1 MADKLRFGIICC
13 GRVSPKHVEALANN
27 FSKAELVALC
37 DLEEE
42 KAYELKHR
50 SKDQLETKGFD
61 IPEITT
67 YTDYLQMLS
76 RPDIDVV
83 SIAT

>member
-1 MADKLRFGIICC
+1 MADKLRFGIIGC

-42 KAYELKHR
+42 RL
-50 SKDQLETKGFD
+50 
-61 IPEITT
+61 
-67 YTDYLQMLS
+67 MN
-76 RPDIDVV
+76 
-83 SIAT
+83 

>member
-1 MADKLRFGIICC
+1 MADKLRFGIIGC

-50 SKDQLETKGFD
+50 YKDQLETKGFD

-67 YTDYLQMLS
+67 YTD
-76 RPDIDVV
+76 
-83 SIAT
+83 

>member
-1 MADKLRFGIICC
+1 MADKLRFGIIGC

-42 KAYELKHR
+42 KAYELSTGTRTSWKQRDLIFPKLLHIR
-50 SKDQLETKGFD
+50 IICRCLADMTS
-61 IPEITT
+61 
-67 YTDYLQMLS
+67 M
-76 RPDIDVV
+76 
-83 SIAT
+83 